1 MAKSVVKKKRKSV
14 PSVSFDLNYEP
25 IKTHRLFIYV
35 GIVILSF
42 FLSLWYIISALDQN
56 GFFGFPLDDPWIHLT
71 FAKNLVN
78 YHSFS
83 YYKNEMVTAGSTSP
97 LYTLILSV
105 LYIVNKNEMIISYF
119 LGIVSFLL
127 SSMVFYKLASY
138 GFPKENIYALLAT
151 LIFVTDK
158 WMNFI
163 SVSGMETTMFIL
175 SLLVT
180 TYFYQKRNSIMTGV
194 FLGVILWLRP
204 DGLTFILSLLIDYL
218 IRYYLSR
225 QKKSNEN
232 LFTRQDLF
240 KLIGAFG
247 SIVIL
252 YLLMNLWLSG
262 TLLPNT
268 YNAKL
273 AYYSPEFKSRTDF
286 LKFEVFKYF
295 TNSEYFII
303 GIGFLFGVLKILL
316 DLKQKKYHNGL
327 LYVIFIFTIIFVY
340 WYKLPYAHRFGRYL
354 MPIIPFYILTSVVGF
369 KYIAN
374 VIGKLINSRQ
384 IAIGLALGIFI
395 ISILWSFLDYIE
407 NKKVYA
413 NECKYINDRQ
423 VVTAKWLRENT
434 KENDVIATHD
444 VGAIGFYSDRKIVDI
459 AGLVTPEVIRNVGDT
474 GYVSYMEQFMKQ
486 QGVTYL
492 AFLKEWYRV
501 SNQNPLFSSFDLTQ
515 ILVSQPNKAVLD
527 RYPGETMEVYKFYPD
542 KTIILSKKVNSLNTM
557 AQELLMQ
564 NNITL
569 ALRYL
574 DESLRS
580 QPNAAVTYFIAANA
594 FLLAGDIKNFE
605 GNLKKALYYF
615 PEYNEANLELAMFY
629 KAQNNCKESAQL
641 LKKVVLNLPNNK
653 KIQDIYNSLPDSCKV
668 MDR

>member
-1 MAKSVVKKKRKSV
+1 MAKSVERKKKKSK
-14 PSVSFDLNYEP
+14 PSVSFDLDYEP
-25 IKTHRLFIYV
+25 AKSHRITIYAGILLF
-35 GIVILSF
+35 SF
-42 FLSLWYIISALDQN
+42 FLSLLYIKGALEQN
-56 GFFGFPLDDPWIHLT
+56 GYFGFPLDDPWIHLT

-127 SSMVFYKLASY
+127 ASVMFYKLASY

-175 SLLVT
+175 FLLIA
-180 TYFYQKRNSIMTGV
+180 TYYYRKNNAVMIGV
-194 FLGVILWLRP
+194 SLGVTLWLRP
-204 DGLTFILSLLIDYL
+204 DGLTFILAMLIDYM
-218 IRYYLSR
+218 IKYYISR
-225 QKKSNEN
+225 QGKSNEN
-232 LFTRQDLF
+232 LFSRQDLL
-240 KLIGAFG
+240 KLAIAFG

-252 YLLMNLWLSG
+252 YLSMNFWLSG

-273 AYYSPEFKSRTDF
+273 AYYSPEFKSRVEF
-286 LKFEVFKYF
+286 LKFEVFNYL
-295 TNSEYFII
+295 TRGGYLLIA
-303 GIGFLFGVLKILL
+303 IGFLFGVLRVLL
-316 DLKQKKYHNGL
+316 SLTRKKYHEGI
-327 LYVIFIFTIIFVY
+327 LYVLFIFTIIFVY

-354 MPIIPFYILTSVVGF
+354 MPVIPFYILTSVIGF
-369 KYIAN
+369 KYIA
-374 VIGKLINSRQ
+374 VIIGKLLNSRRT
-384 IAIGLALGIFI
+384 AIGLIVSLLIV
-395 ISILWSFLDYIE
+395 SIVWSLSDYFE
-407 NKKVYA
+407 NKKAYA

-434 KENDVIATHD
+434 NENDVIATHD

-501 SNQNPLFSSFDLTQ
+501 SNQNPLFSSFDLVQ
-515 ILVSQPNKAVLD
+515 VLVSQPGKAVLD

-542 KTIILSKKVNSLNTM
+542 KTLILSKKANSLNTM
-557 AQELLMQ
+557 AQEFMTQ
-564 NNITL
+564 NNVTT

-574 DESLRS
+574 EESLRS
-580 QPNAAVTYFIAANA
+580 QPNAAVTYFIIANA
-594 FLLAGDIKNFE
+594 FLLAGDAKNFE
-605 GNLKKALYYF
+605 KNLKKALDYF
-615 PEYNEANLELAMFY
+615 PEYNEANVELAMFY
-629 KAQNNCKESAQL
+629 KTQNNCKEAAQL
-641 LKKVVLNLPNNK
+641 LKKVILNLPNNK
-653 KIQDIYNSLPDSCKV
+653 KVQDIYNSLPDSCKITP
-668 MDR
+668 